1 MLFADPAERSAY
13 DTPRETIDGVSPA
26 SLNVALVD
34 EDVFRMRR
42 LHRPVLDVPDLR
54 ARLALPVAVGVFARG
69 QVGERTPIVFVF
81 HSDSGGRQ
89 TTRTSHPF
97 RVRTRFQRGPGP
109 AGFTFQFLFVFLA
122 ATSHTSDSAVPET
135 RRVSR
140 PD

>member
-42 LHRPVLDVPDLR
+42 LHRPVLDVPDFR

-69 QVGERTPIVFVF
+69 QVGERTPLVFVF
-81 HSDSGGRQ
+81 HSDSSGRRRSRSLPPCGGALLSKQ
-89 TTRTSHPF
+89 A
-97 RVRTRFQRGPGP
+97 RGQPR
-109 AGFTFQFLFVFLA
+109 FTFQILRWVPARA
-122 ATSHTSDSAVPET
+122 ARPGAPSAL
-135 RRVSR
+135 RAR
-140 PD
+140 